1 MLRQSLEW
9 RRLNQIDGMLDNWKP
24 PEAMVKFYPVGFCG
38 QDRHGCPGK
47 ALNSPLAGWAEC
59 VKWLTFTFCCL
70 VASVDPRL
78 RTVSCNSVRM
88 RAVSILSFFVAVSK
102 FHLRSRDPYPMICD
116 QGGLPRIA
124 GFRRPEGLPP
134 LRVSTRPLFELQ
146 HFIHLTCV
154 HV

>member
-116 QGGLPRIA
+116 SGWTSADCWLPSA
-124 GFRRPEGLPP
+124 GRTSSATCKYTPP
-134 LRVSTRPLFELQ
+134 F
-146 HFIHLTCV
+146 
-154 HV
+154 